1 MPVTSI
7 ILQTQRNM
15 RHFQKI
21 KWTEDMLSELKS
33 HYTTETNEAL
43 AKRLGIC
50 SKTLVLK
57 ARSLGLVKKPVRT
70 NKIAIEMV
78 SRLYEDHSLSELAR
92 LSGISLRT
100 VSRVVKALHL
110 QRTPQ
115 MEQQIRSRRRK
126 ELIRRERAHVL
137 YGLPQKTNIK
147 VVSNKPRIALRSKLK
162 ARGYIVFA
170 GSNTIYYREQQK
182 RCLIRERNG
191 RKLGLRFEPF
201 NTDSGHGF
209 TPTGA

>member
-1 MPVTSI
+1 
-7 ILQTQRNM
+7 
-15 RHFQKI
+15 
-21 KWTEDMLSELKS
+21 MLSELKS

-78 SRLYEDHSLSELAR
+78 SRLYEDHSLSELVR
-92 LSGISLRT
+92 LAGISPRT
-100 VSRVVKALHL
+100 VSRLVKALHL

-137 YGLPQKTNIK
+137 YGL
-147 VVSNKPRIALRSKLK
+147 PRIALRSKLK

-209 TPTGA
+209 TPTGT